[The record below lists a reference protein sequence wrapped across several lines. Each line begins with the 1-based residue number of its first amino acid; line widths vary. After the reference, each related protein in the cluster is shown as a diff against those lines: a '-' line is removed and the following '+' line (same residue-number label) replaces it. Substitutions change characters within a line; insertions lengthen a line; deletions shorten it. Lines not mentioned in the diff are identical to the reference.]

1 MLMRGLLASSFLAF
15 AMLVPH
21 QNPASQRKS
30 PTQAQARQVTTA
42 PPTRPAIYIPSED
55 GRKTPAQI
63 QALKIDVQVVGAL
76 ATTTWDMTI
85 YNPQARLLEGEL
97 VFPLGEGQTVS
108 RFAMDVNGVLREGV
122 VVEKAKGRQVFES
135 IVRRG
140 VDPGLLEM
148 VAGNSFKARIYPIP
162 ARGTK
167 RVVIAYEQELP
178 FVAKKDGDALSYT
191 LPMGFDQPIGRFTLN
206 VEVLEQTEQPRF
218 TSSPLQNFELKPW
231 QRSFKAE
238 ATREHFKPDS
248 ALTLLVP
255 KSAEASGSFAQR
267 FNDERYFY
275 LSLMPRAPREP
286 RPSPKKLLI
295 AWDASASAA
304 NRDLSKEMELLDRY
318 FKRIGSC
325 SVALVIF
332 RNEPESPLAF
342 AVKNGDWK
350 ALREAIESAPADGGT
365 AFGALDLSG
374 VKCDEALLFSDGIN
388 TFGPAAPTLPN
399 CPVLTINTA
408 LTAQHDRLRFLA
420 ESTGGEY
427 LNLSAETAEQG
438 AESLKTRALAFLR
451 ATYEPGAVQELYPSA
466 GALVRGSFGIAGKLS
481 KERARITLHFGYGK
495 DERFSRVVTVGGDDS
510 TTAPVARLWAQK
522 KLQQLMLEPE
532 LNRPSILQLGETFS
546 IVTPNTSLIVLDAL
560 SDYVRYHI
568 VPPAD
573 MQTDYFR
580 QVQDEDRGK
589 KEAEQR
595 HLESLLSQFKERQN
609 WWETEFK
616 PLPKVQK
623 TRDMKDAQGT
633 ERGVIGGM
641 AGGVVGG
648 VVNAPPPPSPQEQPA
663 ARRAEPPRPVA
674 SPSMQVDIAESR
686 SGANISADRLSEVS
700 KSKKEN
706 RKPDAEPETK
716 GTITLKPWNPDTPYL
731 KALSGTPKADRY
743 AAYLKLRAEY
753 GSTPGF
759 FLDVSDLFYR
769 DGDGNLA
776 LRILSNIAELKL
788 EDATLLRVLGYRLK
802 QLGQHRL
809 SVWASEEVLRMR
821 EEEPQSSRDLAL
833 ACAADGQEQ
842 RAADLLWNVVRK
854 PWDGRFRDVNL
865 IALGELNAVIG
876 TAKSKINTI
885 NMDSRFIRN
894 LPVDVRV
901 VLNWDTDNSD
911 MDLHVIDP
919 QGEECFYSHARTLLG
934 GRISADVTGGY
945 GPEEFLL
952 KKAIPGTYKVRAN
965 YFGTRQQSVIGATT
979 VSLELYLHYAS
990 GKVENK
996 SVILRLTGNSRLV
1009 DVGEF
1014 VFVK

>member
-1 MLMRGLLASSFLAF
+1 MLMRALLTSSFLAF
-15 AMLVPH
+15 TLLAPH
-21 QNPASQRKS
+21 QIVTPQHSRPVQ
-30 PTQAQARQVTTA
+30 PQAQLTTA
-42 PPTRPAIYIPSED
+42 QPPRPAIYIPSEG

-85 YNPQARLLEGEL
+85 YNPQHRLLEGEL

-108 RFAMDVNGVLREGV
+108 RFAMDVNGILREGV

-162 ARGTK
+162 ANGTK

-178 FVAKKDGDALSYT
+178 FVSRKDGDALNYT
-191 LPMGFDQPIGRFTLN
+191 LPMGFDQPIGRFSLA
-206 VEVLEQTEQPRF
+206 VEVLEQTEAPRF
-218 TSSPLQNFELKPW
+218 ASSPLQNFELKPW

-238 ATREHFKPDS
+238 ATREHFKPDA
-248 ALTLLVP
+248 ALVLLVP
-255 KSAEASGSFAQR
+255 KSPEASGSFVQR
-267 FNDERYFY
+267 LGDERYFY

-286 RPSPKKLLI
+286 RPAPKKLLI
-295 AWDASASAA
+295 AWDASASAS
-304 NRDLSKEMELLDRY
+304 NRDRSKELELLDRY
-318 FKRIGSC
+318 FKRIGTC
-325 SVALVIF
+325 SVDLVIF
-332 RNEPESPLAF
+332 RNVPETPRSF
-342 AVKNGDWK
+342 TVKNGDWK
-350 ALREAIESAPADGGT
+350 ALRESIEGAPLDGGT
-365 AFGALDLSG
+365 ALGALDLSG
-374 VKCDEALLFSDGIN
+374 SRCDEALLFSDGVN
-388 TFGPAAPTLPN
+388 TFGPATPKLPP
-399 CPVLTINTA
+399 CPVLAINTA

-427 LNLSAETAEQG
+427 LNLSAQTAEQG
-438 AESLKTRALAFLR
+438 AESLKTQALAFLR

-481 KERARITLHFGYGK
+481 KDRARITLHFGYGK
-495 DERFSRVVTVGGDDS
+495 DERFTRVVTVGGDES
-510 TTAPVARLWAQK
+510 TAAPVARLWAQK

-532 LNRPSILQLGETFS
+532 LHHASILQLGQAFS
-546 IVTPNTSLIVLDAL
+546 LVTPNTSLIVLDAL
-560 SDYVRYHI
+560 SDYVQFHI
-568 VPPAD
+568 VPPVE
-573 MQTDYFR
+573 MQADYFR
-580 QVQDEDRGK
+580 QVRDEERGK

-595 HLESLLSQFKERQN
+595 HLESLLNQFKERQT

-616 PLPKVQK
+616 PLPPVQK
-623 TRDMKDAQGT
+623 TREMKDVQGA
-633 ERGVIGGM
+633 
-641 AGGVVGG
+641 AGGVVGN
-648 VVNAPPPPSPQEQPA
+648 VVGGAPPPPSPQQRQA
-663 ARRAEPPRPVA
+663 ARRAEAPRPSVSTSVEVVA
-674 SPSMQVDIAESR
+674 AQATMDRSEAQ
-686 SGANISADRLSEVS
+686 SGANVSLDRLSDS
-700 KSKKEN
+700 AKSKKESD
-706 RKPDAEPETK
+706 KPDAEPEPK
-716 GTITLKPWNPDTPYL
+716 GTITLKAWNPDTPYL
-731 KALSGTPKADRY
+731 KALAGTPKADRY

-759 FLDVSDLFYR
+759 FLDVSDLFFR
-769 DGDGNLA
+769 DGNGDLA

-821 EEEPQSSRDLAL
+821 EEEPQSTRDLAL

-842 RAADLLWNVVRK
+842 RAADLLWNVVKK

-865 IALGELNAVIG
+865 IALGELNALIG
-876 TAKSKINTI
+876 TAKTRINTA
-885 NMDSRFIRN
+885 NMDSRFLRN

-919 QGEECFYSHARTLLG
+919 RGEECFYSHARTELG

-952 KKAIPGTYKVRAN
+952 KRAVPGTYKVRAN

-979 VSLELYLHYAS
+979 VVLELYLRYGS

-996 SVILRLTGNSRLV
+996 SVILRLTGSSRLV

-1014 VFVK
+1014 VFEK

>member
-1 MLMRGLLASSFLAF
+1 MLMRGLLASSFLALGL
-15 AMLVPH
+15 LVPH
-21 QNPASQRKS
+21 QIETSQGQPPSR
-30 PTQAQARQVTTA
+30 PQQVTTTQ
-42 PPTRPAIYIPSED
+42 PPRPAIFIPGED
-55 GRKTPAQI
+55 GRKAPAQI

-162 ARGTK
+162 ANGTK

-178 FVAKKDGDALSYT
+178 FVSRKDGDALSYT
-191 LPMGFDQPIGRFTLN
+191 LPMGFDQPIGRFSLA
-206 VEVLEQTEQPRF
+206 VEVLEQTEAPRF
-218 TSSPLQNFELKPW
+218 ASSPLQNFELKPW

-238 ATREHFKPDS
+238 ATREHFKPDA
-248 ALTLLVP
+248 ALVLLVP
-255 KSAEASGSFAQR
+255 KSPEASGSFVQR
-267 FNDERYFY
+267 LGDERYFY

-286 RPSPKKLLI
+286 RPAPKKLLI
-295 AWDASASAA
+295 AWDASASAS
-304 NRDLSKEMELLDRY
+304 NRDRSKELELLGRY
-318 FKRIGSC
+318 FKRIGTC
-325 SVALVIF
+325 SVDLVIF
-332 RNEPESPLAF
+332 RNVPETPRSF
-342 AVKNGDWK
+342 TVKNGDWK
-350 ALREAIESAPADGGT
+350 ALRESIEGAPLDGGT
-365 AFGALDLSG
+365 AFGALDLSNAR
-374 VKCDEALLFSDGIN
+374 CDEALLFSDGVN
-388 TFGPAAPTLPN
+388 TFGPATPKLPT
-399 CPVLTINTA
+399 CPVLAINTA

-427 LNLSAETAEQG
+427 LNLSAQTAEQG
-438 AESLKTRALAFLR
+438 AESLKTQALAFLR
-451 ATYEPGAVQELYPSA
+451 ATYEPGAVQEMYPSS
-466 GALVRGSFGIAGKLS
+466 GALVRGFFGIAGKLS
-481 KERARITLHFGYGK
+481 KDRARITLHFGYGK
-495 DERFSRVVTVGGDDS
+495 DERFTRVVTVGGEES
-510 TTAPVARLWAQK
+510 TAAPVARLWAQK

-532 LNRPSILQLGETFS
+532 LHHESILQLGQTFS
-546 IVTPNTSLIVLDAL
+546 LVTPNTSLIVLDAL
-560 SDYVRYHI
+560 SDYVQFHI
-568 VPPAD
+568 VPPVE
-573 MQTDYFR
+573 MQADYFR
-580 QVQDEDRGK
+580 QVQDENRGK

-595 HLESLLSQFKERQN
+595 HLESLLTQFKERQT

-616 PLPKVQK
+616 PLPPVQK
-623 TRDMKDAQGT
+623 TNERKDAH
-633 ERGVIGGM
+633 GV
-641 AGGVVGG
+641 AGGAVG
-648 VVNAPPPPSPQEQPA
+648 VPPPPPPPPPPSPQQRQAAQRSEAPQP
-663 ARRAEPPRPVA
+663 
-674 SPSMQVDIAESR
+674 
-686 SGANISADRLSEVS
+686 SASEVLESMPTSRNFADTASLSPGVSSRES
-700 KSKKEN
+700 KSKKESD
-706 RKPDAEPETK
+706 KPDAEPEPK
-716 GTITLKPWNPDTPYL
+716 GTITLKAWNPDTPYL
-731 KALSGTPKADRY
+731 KALAGTPKADRY

-753 GSTPGF
+753 GSTPGY
-759 FLDVSDLFYR
+759 FLDVSDLFFR
-769 DGDGNLA
+769 DGNGDLA

-788 EDATLLRVLGYRLK
+788 EDATLLRILGYRLK

-821 EEEPQSSRDLAL
+821 EEEPQSTRDLAL

-842 RAADLLWNVVRK
+842 RAADLLWNVVKK

-865 IALGELNAVIG
+865 IALGELNALIG
-876 TAKSKINTI
+876 TAKTRINTA
-885 NMDSRFIRN
+885 NMDSRFLRN

-919 QGEECFYSHARTLLG
+919 RGEECFYSHARTELG

-952 KKAIPGTYKVRAN
+952 KRAVPGTYKVRAN

-979 VSLELYLHYAS
+979 VVLELYLRYGS

-996 SVILRLTGNSRLV
+996 SVILRLTGSSRLV

-1014 VFVK
+1014 VFEK

>member
-15 AMLVPH
+15 ALLVPH
-21 QNPASQRKS
+21 QNETSQRQPS
-30 PTQAQARQVTTA
+30 TPITQPPQVTSA
-42 PPTRPAIYIPSED
+42 PPTRPAIFIPSED
-55 GRKTPAQI
+55 GKKAPAQI

-162 ARGTK
+162 ANGTK
-167 RVVIAYEQELP
+167 RVVIAYEQELS
-178 FVAKKDGDALSYT
+178 FVSRKDGDALSYT
-191 LPMGFDQPIGRFTLN
+191 LPMGFDQPIGRFNLS
-206 VEVLEQTEQPRF
+206 VEVLEQTEPPRF

-231 QRSFKAE
+231 HRSFKAE
-238 ATREHFKPDS
+238 ATREHFKPDA
-248 ALTLLVP
+248 ALIMLVP
-255 KSAEASGSFAQR
+255 KGPEAGGSFVQR
-267 FNDERYFY
+267 FGDERYFY
-275 LSLMPRAPREP
+275 LSLMPRTPREP
-286 RPSPKKLLI
+286 RPAPKKLLI
-295 AWDASASAA
+295 AWDASASAS
-304 NRDLSKEMELLDRY
+304 NRDRSKELELLDRY
-318 FKRIGSC
+318 LKRIGTC
-325 SVALVIF
+325 SVELVVF
-332 RNEPESPLAF
+332 RNVPESARSF
-342 AVKNGDWK
+342 TVRNGDWK
-350 ALREAIESAPADGGT
+350 ALREAVEAAPLDGGT
-365 AFGALDLSG
+365 ALGTLDLSST
-374 VKCDEALLFSDGIN
+374 KCDEALLFSDGIN
-388 TFGPAAPTLPN
+388 TFGPATPVLPH
-399 CPVLTINTA
+399 CPVITINTA

-427 LNLSAETAEQG
+427 LNLSAQTAEQG
-438 AESLKTRALAFLR
+438 VESLKMQALAFLR
-451 ATYEPGAVQELYPSA
+451 ATYEPGAVQELYPSG
-466 GALVRGSFGIAGKLS
+466 GALVRGSFGLAGKLS
-481 KERARITLHFGYGK
+481 KDRVRITLHFGYGK
-495 DERFSRVVTVGGDDS
+495 DERFTRVVTVGGDES

-532 LNRPSILQLGETFS
+532 LHHASMLQLGQTFS
-546 IVTPNTSLIVLDAL
+546 VVTPNTSLIVLDAL
-560 SDYVRYHI
+560 SDYVRFHI

-573 MQTDYFR
+573 MQADYFR
-580 QVQDEDRGK
+580 QVQDENQGK
-589 KEAEQR
+589 KQAEQR
-595 HLESLLSQFKERQN
+595 HLESLLAQFKERQT

-616 PLPKVQK
+616 PLPPVQK
-623 TRDMKDAQGT
+623 TREMKDGH
-633 ERGVIGGM
+633 GL
-641 AGGVVGG
+641 AGGVVGALEA
-648 VVNAPPPPSPQEQPA
+648 APPPSSPTPSETPRPILHRAEAQRPA
-663 ARRAEPPRPVA
+663 AIPVESA
-674 SPSMQVDIAESR
+674 HMDQSR
-686 SGANISADRLSEVS
+686 SISNLGADRLRESS
-700 KSKKEN
+700 KAKKEDG
-706 RKPDAEPETK
+706 KSVAEPEAK
-716 GTITLKPWNPDTPYL
+716 GTITLKAWNPDTPYL
-731 KALSGTPKADRY
+731 KALAGIPKTDRY

-759 FLDVSDLFYR
+759 FLDVSDLFFR
-769 DGDGNLA
+769 DGNGNLA

-802 QLGQHRL
+802 QLGQHHL

-821 EEEPQSSRDLAL
+821 EEEPQSTRDLAL

-842 RAADLLWNVVRK
+842 RAADLLWNVVKK
-854 PWDGRFRDVNL
+854 PWDGRFRDVNI
-865 IALGELNAVIG
+865 IALGELNALLG
-876 TAKSKINTI
+876 TAKTSINTA
-885 NMDSRFIRN
+885 NMDPHFIRN

-919 QGEECFYSHARTLLG
+919 RGEECFYGHAKTELG

-952 KKAIPGTYKVRAN
+952 KRAIPGTYKVRAN

-990 GKVENK
+990 GRVENK
-996 SVILRLTGNSRLV
+996 SVILRLTGSSRLV

-1014 VFVK
+1014 TFVK